1 MSEAGIQF
9 GDRFVS
15 QAEFSDRVAKAATG
29 LNSLGIRSTDSGK
42 LFKRKLREP
51 YWKDA
56 GRNM

>member
-1 MSEAGIQF
+1 MAEAAVQF

-15 QAEFSDRVAKAATG
+15 QAELSDRVAKADTG
-29 LNSLGIRSTDSGK
+29 FDSLGIRSEDSGK

-56 GRNM
+56 GRNI